1 MNLQDLSIKQL
12 QQIVDGA
19 PEGAEFKFSEK
30 YGKDWRAN
38 LGEPEVERKQWP
50 WRCALWRVETKS
62 WNESIVVGEDYSG
75 LFLNLSD
82 IRAELLARDTQP
94 DFSVGD
100 LTKTKDKQVDPSNCP
115 HFELGF
121 RDGDNRHD
129 CLRCGSRVQ
138 ISGSTRRIVGVP
150 KTKTNGRN
158 PELESCEFKVG
169 DRVVPKSEATNL
181 VRAVREVLE
190 VDGDQIRYHMEAQVR
205 SYWSKAKGWRHATP
219 EEIEA
224 GHRIDALERQVPV
237 PLPNSIVAANS
248 IGDELPHYWCDA
260 AVDKNKIC
268 IEEETPELFESKH
281 CSPRPMVD
289 HELKAPASAA
299 QQQIGG
305 NHYTKLAIQ
314 PMHYSLANNLNAA
327 QHTIIKYVTRY
338 QDKGGIEDLLKA
350 RHTLDLLIEH
360 LKGEQANA

>member
-1 MNLQDLSIKQL
+1 MDAMSNFEFVIRNSSDGQL
-12 QQIVDGA
+12 IYRCDTADEARKWRKNSKSLGIDCTIFHQLKDKPSDPKTT
-19 PEGAEFKFSEK
+19 PE
-30 YGKDWRAN
+30 
-38 LGEPEVERKQWP
+38 
-50 WRCALWRVETKS
+50 
-62 WNESIVVGEDYSG
+62 
-75 LFLNLSD
+75 
-82 IRAELLARDTQP
+82 QP
-94 DFSVGD
+94 DFAVGD

-129 CLRCGSRVQ
+129 CTQCGAQVQ

-158 PELESCEFKVG
+158 PKFKVG
-169 DRVVPKSEATNL
+169 DWVVLDFAVPHLKNHKLIKITADDIGKPYTNN
-181 VRAVREVLE
+181 
-190 VDGDQIRYHMEAQVR
+190 Y
-205 SYWSKAKGWRHATP
+205 KHATA
-219 EEIEA
+219 EEKTT
-224 GHRIDALERQVPV
+224 GHRIDAPV
-237 PLPNSIVAANS
+237 V
-248 IGDELPHYWCDA
+248 
-260 AVDKNKIC
+260 C

-289 HELKAPASAA
+289 RELNVPTSAA

-338 QDKGGIEDLLKA
+338 QDKGGVEDLLKA

-360 LKGEQANA
+360 LKGGQSDA